1 MYSSSAT
8 LLLASSHLVRF
19 PEYQVGRGTWLH
31 HTSINTKYI
40 WIYCFVRQWKR
51 VYRSNMIFSKK
62 KNSSSIMQSW
72 LYHSFAFPKKEVSN
86 APGIWKK
93 QMPRVG
99 KLTKAFQVSHLG
111 LFWMFSYHCLRLFS
125 VINFYETSSYF
136 FPVVKMRVTS
146 RAPSSTWSK
155 LIHKRISTKKYL
167 WFWFVD

>member
-8 LLLASSHLVRF
+8 LLLVSSYH
-19 PEYQVGRGTWLH
+19 VGRGTWLY
-31 HTSINTKYI
+31 HTSSNIYKIYLDLLFCNENVYI
-40 WIYCFVRQWKR
+40 VQIWFFQ
-51 VYRSNMIFSKK
+51 KK

-93 QMPRVG
+93 QMARVG

-155 LIHKRISTKKYL
+155 LIRKRISIKNICGFDL
-167 WFWFVD
+167 